1 MKRAAAVLFVMAT
14 LAHAE
19 TPACVA
25 DAAERE
31 VRDAIGTVIDMRA
44 RQDERFVGFYD
55 AEEYSFPG
63 ETWVFR
69 GQDRAAERGRAIES
83 ARAAG
88 NTWKMEIR
96 ELRVKAGCDMA
107 WVACFV
113 HAERLDAERKTTHT
127 ADWRLTAVLERR
139 AAGWRIVH
147 QHSSLP
153 IHDQRQWWK
162 RVGSP
167 D

>member
-31 VRDAIGTVIDMRA
+31 VRDAIGTDIDMRA

-96 ELRVKAGCDMA
+96 ELRVKAG
-107 WVACFV
+107 
-113 HAERLDAERKTTHT
+113 
-127 ADWRLTAVLERR
+127 
-139 AAGWRIVH
+139 
-147 QHSSLP
+147 
-153 IHDQRQWWK
+153 
-162 RVGSP
+162 
-167 D
+167 